1 MLQAVLEVRER
12 EFPFPLST
20 KTEDLRNILTKCTVS
35 FRVDSS
41 LHASMQGTRRRSV
54 NRNKEVKCHAFEI
67 VKLVSNGHNAIRDE
81 DIREEAKQEK
91 HRRGQR

>member
-20 KTEDLRNILTKCTVS
+20 ETEDLRNILTKCTVS

-41 LHASMQGTRRRSV
+41 LHVSLQGTRRRSIS
-54 NRNKEVKCHAFEI
+54 RNKEVKCYAL
-67 VKLVSNGHNAIRDE
+67 KS
-81 DIREEAKQEK
+81 
-91 HRRGQR
+91 